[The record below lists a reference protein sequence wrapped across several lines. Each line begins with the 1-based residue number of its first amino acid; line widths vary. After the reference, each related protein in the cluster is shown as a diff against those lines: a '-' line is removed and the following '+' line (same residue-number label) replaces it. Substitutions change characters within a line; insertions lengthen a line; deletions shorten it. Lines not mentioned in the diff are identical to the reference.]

1 MVKRVGVIGGGQL
14 AWMMAAEAA
23 KLDLELMVQTPSLD
37 DPAVARL
44 LGTHFVVQGAVDDV
58 GATAEMASSC
68 DVITF
73 ENEFVDLKALGHLA
87 KLGHRFYPTLKSLK
101 PLLDKYEQR
110 QFLQEIG
117 LPVPGFA
124 DLSAVGAA
132 LTHWEN
138 GDAVEFPVV
147 VKTRR
152 NGYDGQGTFVVR
164 SPETLQEICEK
175 LAHQPLLVE
184 EFVPFV
190 KELAAIATRSV
201 SGDVA
206 VYPIV
211 ETQQE
216 DQVCRRVIAPA
227 EISATARDRS
237 MAIAQTLLEKLEGVG
252 TYGIELFLTADD
264 RVLVNEVAPRTHNS
278 GHFTI
283 ETCVASQFEQHLRAV
298 ADLPL
303 APAKMTVP
311 AAIMVN
317 LLGFESVDFEST
329 QPDSLKGGYGDRLN
343 KICALPYTQVHW
355 YGKMASRPG
364 RKLAHV
370 TLWAM
375 ESEEVPTLGDRAKQ
389 IEKIWYES

>member
-23 KLDLELMVQTPSLD
+23 KLDLELMVQTPSLE

-44 LGTHFVVQGAVDDV
+44 LGSHFVVKGSVDDV

-68 DVITF
+68 DVVTF

-87 KLGHRFYPTLKSLK
+87 KLGHKFYPTLKSLK

-124 DLSAVGAA
+124 DLSSMGAD

-152 NGYDGQGTFVVR
+152 NGYDGQGTFVVK
-164 SPETLQEICEK
+164 SPEALQEICET

-201 SGDVA
+201 SGDLA
-206 VYPIV
+206 VFP
-211 ETQQE
+211 
-216 DQVCRRVIAPA
+216 
-227 EISATARDRS
+227 
-237 MAIAQTLLEKLEGVG
+237 
-252 TYGIELFLTADD
+252 
-264 RVLVNEVAPRTHNS
+264 
-278 GHFTI
+278 
-283 ETCVASQFEQHLRAV
+283 
-298 ADLPL
+298 
-303 APAKMTVP
+303 
-311 AAIMVN
+311 
-317 LLGFESVDFEST
+317 
-329 QPDSLKGGYGDRLN
+329 
-343 KICALPYTQVHW
+343 
-355 YGKMASRPG
+355 
-364 RKLAHV
+364 
-370 TLWAM
+370 
-375 ESEEVPTLGDRAKQ
+375 
-389 IEKIWYES
+389 

>member
-23 KLDLELMVQTPSLD
+23 KLDLELMVQTPNLT

-44 LGTHFVVQGAVDDV
+44 AGEHFVVQGAVDDGSV
-58 GATAEMASSC
+58 TAELAASC

-73 ENEFVDLKALGHLA
+73 ENEFVDLDALGQLER
-87 KLGHRFYPTLKSLK
+87 LGHRFYPTLKSLR
-101 PLLDKYEQR
+101 PLLDKYDQR
-110 QFLQEIG
+110 QFLQDIG

-124 DLSAVGAA
+124 DLSAVGADG
-132 LTHWEN
+132 LTAWEN
-138 GDAVEFPVV
+138 GDRVEFPVV

-164 SPETLQEICEK
+164 SREALRELCEK

-184 EFVPFV
+184 EFIPFT

-201 SGDVA
+201 SGELV
-206 VYPIV
+206 VFPIV

-216 DQVCRRVIAPA
+216 EQVCRRVIAPA
-227 EISATARDRS
+227 QISEGARDKAE
-237 MAIAQTLLEKLEGVG
+237 AIAQTLLEKLQGIG

-264 RVLVNEVAPRTHNS
+264 RVLVNEIAPRTHNS

-298 ADLPL
+298 TDLPL
-303 APAKMTVP
+303 APATMTVP
-311 AAIMVN
+311 GAVMVN
-317 LLGFESVDFEST
+317 LLGFESAEFSPGEV
-329 QPDSLKGGYGDRLN
+329 PYGDRFEQIN
-343 KICALPYTQVHW
+343 AIPNTQIHW
-355 YGKMASRPG
+355 YGKTASRPG

-370 TLWAM
+370 TLWATTVD
-375 ESEEVPTLGDRAKQ
+375 EVAELGDRTQQ
-389 IEKIWYES
+389 IESIWYGQ